1 MYYLGIDLGGMSI
14 KAGICDEN
22 GKILFQSSCPT
33 VLTEGGDRI
42 ADDMARLCRSVLTGC
57 GLTVRDVEYAGI
69 ASPGIND
76 SERGIIVYSCNI
88 PTYKYPIA
96 EKLAERTGIR
106 KIYIENDANAAAKGE
121 AVFGAAKGYRDS
133 VFVTLGTGVGG
144 GVIVNG
150 KILTGCNFAGAEMG
164 HMVIV
169 HDGLPCSCGRK
180 GCLECYASATALIR
194 QTRKKMAE
202 RPDSVMWEL
211 TGGHPEKADG
221 RTPFDAMRRGDA
233 AGREVIEEYAGY
245 LACGITNFIN
255 IFQPEVLSVGGGV
268 SNAGEDLLAP
278 VRAIVEKEQYSRDC
292 EKKTII
298 KIAEL
303 GNDAGII
310 GAAALGR

>member
-14 KAGICDEN
+14 KAGICDGDGN
-22 GKILFQSSCPT
+22 ILHQDSCPT

-42 ADDMARLCRSVLTGC
+42 VQDMADLCRKVIGGY
-57 GLTVRDVEYAGI
+57 GLTTADIEYIGI

-76 SERGIIVYSCNI
+76 SDRGVIVYSCNI
-88 PTYKYPIA
+88 PTYKFPIA
-96 EKLAERTGIR
+96 EKLSALTGVE
-106 KIYIENDANAAAKGE
+106 KIYIDNDANAAAKGE

-144 GVIVNG
+144 GVIIDG
-150 KILTGCNFAGAEMG
+150 KVLTGCNFAGAEMG

-180 GCLECYASATALIR
+180 GCLECYASATALMR
-194 QTRKKMAE
+194 QTKQKMLERK
-202 RPDSVMWEL
+202 DSLMWQL
-211 TGGHPEKADG
+211 TGGDPEKADG
-221 RTPFDAMRRGDA
+221 RTPFQAARMGDEA
-233 AGREVIEEYAGY
+233 AKEVIQTYAGY

-255 IFQPEVLSVGGGV
+255 IFQPEVLSIGGGV
-268 SNAGEDLLAP
+268 SNAKDDLLDP

-303 GNDAGII
+303 GNRAGIV

>member
-1 MYYLGIDLGGMSI
+1 MYTLGIDLGGMSI

-22 GKILFQSSCPT
+22 GNILHQDSCPT

-42 ADDMARLCRSVLTGC
+42 VADMADLCRKVIADA
-57 GLTVRDVEYAGI
+57 GLTVDAIAYAGI

-76 SERGIIVYSCNI
+76 CDRGIIVYSCNI
-88 PTYKYPIA
+88 PTFQFPIA
-96 EKLAERTGIR
+96 QKLSALTGIER
-106 KIYIENDANAAAKGE
+106 IYIDNDANAAAKGE
-121 AVFGAAKGYRDS
+121 AVFGAAKGYKDS
-133 VFVTLGTGVGG
+133 VFITLGTGVGG
-144 GVIVNG
+144 GVIIDG
-150 KILTGCNFAGAEMG
+150 KVLTGCNFAGAEMG

-194 QTRKKMAE
+194 QTKQKMRE
-202 RPDSVMWEL
+202 HPESLLWEL
-211 TGGHPEKADG
+211 TGGDLEKASG
-221 RTPFDAMRRGDA
+221 RTPFEAMRRGDA
-233 AGREVIEEYAGY
+233 AATAVVQTYAGY

-255 IFQPEVLSVGGGV
+255 IFQPDVLSIGGGV
-268 SNAGEDLLAP
+268 SNARDDLLNP

-303 GNDAGII
+303 GNRAGIV